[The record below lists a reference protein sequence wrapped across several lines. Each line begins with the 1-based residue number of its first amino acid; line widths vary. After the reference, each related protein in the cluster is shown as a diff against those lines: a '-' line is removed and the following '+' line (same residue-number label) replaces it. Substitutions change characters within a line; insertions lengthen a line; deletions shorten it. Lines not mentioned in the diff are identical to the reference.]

1 MFSFFRRKKETKI
14 TPATKPGAPGTTK
27 KQEFIIPLLPD
38 EPLYTVLSIEEAKK
52 IYVERKCD
60 YIWLDVRS
68 PKEWSNGRV
77 PGAKHIPIDQLE
89 KRVNE
94 VGPTDK
100 KYIVYCAAGGR
111 STTACEFLNK
121 RGYHSLYNMTGG
133 MNEWN
138 GPVEL

>member
-1 MFSFFRRKKETKI
+1 MFSFFRRKPKKESCCASRPKS
-14 TPATKPGAPGTTK
+14 
-27 KQEFIIPLLPD
+27 QEFNIPLLPD
-38 EPLYTVLSIEEAKK
+38 EPLYTVLSIEAAKK
-52 IYVERKCD
+52 IYAERKSD
-60 YIWLDVRS
+60 TIWLDVRS

-100 KYIVYCAAGGR
+100 KYIVYCHTGGR

-121 RGYHSLYNMTGG
+121 QGYHSLYNMTGG
-133 MNEWN
+133 MGEWD